1 MKFQEEIGV
10 AEVVSKLER
19 GNVSLAIRNDN
30 HPTTY
35 LELLLGSRK
44 LVQTPLN
51 RIHVEI
57 RV

>member
-19 GNVSLAIRNDN
+19 GNVSLAIRNN
-30 HPTTY
+30 TYPMTY

-44 LVQTPLN
+44 LV
-51 RIHVEI
+51 
-57 RV
+57 

>member
-10 AEVVSKLER
+10 TEVVSKLEW
-19 GNVSLAIRNDN
+19 GNISLAIRNDN

-44 LVQTPLN
+44 LV
-51 RIHVEI
+51 
-57 RV
+57 